1 METPSKREGLPWEAE
16 ERFRFLGAQLVQMAG
31 MLLGMPQAA
40 LLTGQTLFHQLY
52 QKHSF
57 LDLAVLDGAMAALFV
72 AGKVEECYRRARDI
86 VNVFRWLHG
95 RLRFGKAPA
104 PLPYICDEYYG
115 WRDRLTTA
123 EMLLLRAL
131 GFHVQPDCRTAVLL
145 LISYLRAL
153 GLTERLGPRA
163 LALLNDSFRTVCPL
177 LYPPPVLACA
187 ALDLAAESLGYSGIL
202 PSGWWTVLGAFD
214 RVELEACVDRM
225 ESVASIK
232 YDPDLPM
239 IPSELAVYARVLREV
254 ATGEDRHHKHHDR
267 HPSRSSS
274 HARSRSRTR
283 SRSRSRRRHRSRESR
298 HRGHRDRHNRN

>member
-1 METPSKREGLPWEAE
+1 
-16 ERFRFLGAQLVQMAG
+16 MA
-31 MLLGMPQAA
+31 
-40 LLTGQTLFHQLY
+40 
-52 QKHSF
+52 S
-57 LDLAVLDGAMAALFV
+57 LFV

-95 RLRFGKAPA
+95 RLRSGKAPS

-131 GFHVQPDCRTAVLL
+131 GFHVQPDRRTAVLL

-153 GLTERLGPRA
+153 GLTEQLGSRA

-187 ALDLAAESLGYSGIL
+187 ALDLAAESLGCCEIL
-202 PSGWWTVLGAFD
+202 PSGWWAVLGASD
-214 RVELEACVDRM
+214 RAELEACMDRM
-225 ESVASIK
+225 ESVDSIK

-239 IPSELAVYARVLREV
+239 IPSELAVYSRVLREV
-254 ATGEDRHHKHHDR
+254 TAGD
-267 HPSRSSS
+267 SRQ
-274 HARSRSRTR
+274 HRRR
-283 SRSRSRRRHRSRESR
+283 SRSRSRSRSRGRHRSHESR
-298 HRGHRDRHNRN
+298 HRGEERHYRN